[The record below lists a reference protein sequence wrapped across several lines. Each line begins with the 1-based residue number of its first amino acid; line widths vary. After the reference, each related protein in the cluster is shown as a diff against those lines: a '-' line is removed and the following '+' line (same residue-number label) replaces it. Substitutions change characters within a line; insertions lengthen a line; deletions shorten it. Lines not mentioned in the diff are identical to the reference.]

1 MNERGLDISCAQGN
15 NVNFQALK
23 NAGCTF
29 VILRAGYG
37 SALKFPN
44 QFDPTFDRNYREA
57 KKVGLKVG
65 AYWYTYATTPA
76 GMQEEARAFC
86 YALKGKQFELP
97 VYMDLEEQ
105 KQFVSSVNTTNLVIA
120 FCDYMEHA
128 GYFVGV
134 YCSTFWYTNHVK
146 RETRE
151 RYACWIADWSTKC
164 SYTGTYGIWQ
174 RGTTKIYNSGTGDI
188 DDDVLY
194 IDYTSIIKKK
204 GLNGWPKNV
213 NTEKYCTV
221 QYTIKEKYKKQL
233 DDYVKKLK

>member
-37 SALKFPN
+37 SALKYPN
-44 QFDPTFDRNYREA
+44 QFDPTFDRNYKEA
-57 KKVGLKVG
+57 KRVGLKVG
-65 AYWYTYATTPA
+65 AYWYTYATTTA

-86 YALKGKQFELP
+86 YALKGKQFEMP
-97 VYMDLEEQ
+97 VYMDIEERS
-105 KQFVSSVNTTNLVIA
+105 QFNANTTKLVIA
-120 FCDYMEHA
+120 FCDYMERA
-128 GYFVGV
+128 GYFTGV
-134 YCSTFWYTNHVK
+134 YCSTYWYTNYVK
-146 RETRE
+146 KETRE
-151 RYACWIADWSTKC
+151 RYACWIADWSSKC

-204 GLNGWPKNV
+204 GLNGFAKPAPKEETVTVTYKIKKRYKETLDNIAK
-213 NTEKYCTV
+213 KYM
-221 QYTIKEKYKKQL
+221 
-233 DDYVKKLK
+233 

>member
-1 MNERGLDISCAQGN
+1 MNERGLDISVAQGN
-15 NVNFQALK
+15 NVDFQALK
-23 NAGCTF
+23 SAGCTF

-37 SALKFPN
+37 SALKYPN
-44 QFDPTFDRNYREA
+44 QFDPTFDRNYKEA

-65 AYWYTYATTPA
+65 AYWYTYATTTA
-76 GMQEEARAFC
+76 GIQEEARAFC

-97 VYMDLEEQ
+97 VYMDIEERS
-105 KQFVSSVNTTNLVIA
+105 QFNANTTKLVIA

-128 GYFVGV
+128 GYFAGV
-134 YCSTFWYTNHVK
+134 YCSTFWYTNYVK
-146 RETRE
+146 KETRE
-151 RYACWIADWSTKC
+151 RYACWIADWSSKC

-204 GLNGWPKNV
+204 GLNGFAKQTPKEETVTVSYKIKKRYKETLDNIAK
-213 NTEKYCTV
+213 KYM
-221 QYTIKEKYKKQL
+221 
-233 DDYVKKLK
+233 